1 MNNVSRNDFLFFQNE
16 VFQDMKNLE
25 KNINEKINNMITNMN
40 SYKDTSDMNYK
51 IFTEKI
57 SEMMG
62 IIDSTDEKATINT
75 RLSSF
80 QNQMDDIL
88 FLTKSRLNSF
98 ESQINDISFKYD
110 KIFLDN
116 LTVPCIVG
124 VSCPFKNMAAY
135 IDYSYKKI
143 KELLTDKSKQNTD
156 MKSYK
161 ERLEILI
168 ASFGTQIRGAQ
179 SKFGDYCKNCFKD
192 YEKNSKERY
201 DLLEEKINS
210 IRIENGKYTYDL
222 IKKTDELK
230 IDWEKL
236 QKIKEEIFKRF
247 DEEINKYSHTNN
259 NLCKVFNSQRDEFK
273 IIKGR
278 LTELSDFIKDVRF
291 RNNINNLHTE
301 VETKYEKKV
310 KFKNMSKRINFR
322 LKQKNSIGDDK
333 SLSFEDLNKNDNNN
347 EGKFNKTYS
356 NLIVNKINNK
366 ENEGE
371 EREEKEEKVEKEEKE
386 EKQKKK
392 KELIVHKPLILNN
405 VHSTIKDYF
414 NQNKEYKTIKHK
426 HLLSKFVN
434 NKTKVKFLLSD
445 KNEKENN
452 DKNSESKNF
461 SSEEDEDKKSN
472 IAYENFRK
480 NNRIFSNLKENKSN
494 NNLKIDKFNI
504 NLDKINKVKSSTQI
518 RLIKESPNFFTIDT
532 SRNNR
537 KNSDTNKI
545 ISFDDIS
552 DNNNNNNNIK
562 KLLYNELISNKN
574 NIQVETNDNNIL
586 NDSSTRT
593 LKIVSIYNNKNNDNI
608 SRLNS
613 IKSIKLDNLY
623 INQNKYSNI
632 SNKKDLRIDLPSPE
646 NIRPKELISSKS
658 QNELQHL
665 SIKQIEN
672 IVNSIINKKI
682 KSNSFINFSPK
693 DKNKI
698 YSNQNSINSDM
709 NSNQENTT
717 KNLLVKN
724 FSFSTNQNSKQ
735 SSPLDN
741 YNNNLIEIKEINL
754 NLNLLNQKIIKT
766 NKRMIQIY
774 QNIDIKINEM
784 YKQMMKL
791 FGDFTGK
798 MFFQKYSKQNIFNS
812 KNSPK
817 TIYTSSNFSIPISN
831 PEESKNKTFQDNDK
845 NKLNTKKKF
854 YSPRESKVESFKSIV
869 DRIEPYLIKKFKQSK

>member
-25 KNINEKINNMITNMN
+25 KNINEKINSLITNMN

-51 IFTEKI
+51 KFTEKI

-62 IIDSTDEKATINT
+62 IIDSTDEKAKINT
-75 RLSSF
+75 QLSSF
-80 QNQMDDIL
+80 QKQMDDIS
-88 FLTKSRLNSF
+88 FLTKNRLNSF
-98 ESQINDISFKYD
+98 ERQINDISFKYD

-143 KELLTDKSKQNTD
+143 KELLTDKSKQNTE

-168 ASFGTQIRGAQ
+168 ASFGTQIRGVQ

-201 DLLEEKINS
+201 DLFEEKIS
-210 IRIENGKYTYDL
+210 AMRIENGKYTYDL
-222 IKKTDELK
+222 IKKTDDLK

-247 DEEINKYSHTNN
+247 DEEINKHSQTNN

-273 IIKGR
+273 ILKGR
-278 LTELSDFIKDVRF
+278 FTELSDFIKDVRF
-291 RNNINNLHTE
+291 RNNITNLHTE
-301 VETKYEKKV
+301 VETKYEKKA

-322 LKQKNSIGDDK
+322 LKQKNDIDDDRA
-333 SLSFEDLNKNDNNN
+333 LSSEDSNKNDNNN
-347 EGKFNKTYS
+347 EDKFNKTYS
-356 NLIVNKINNK
+356 NLHVNKINNK
-366 ENEGE
+366 ENEIG
-371 EREEKEEKVEKEEKE
+371 EKEVKEN
-386 EKQKKK
+386 KKRD
-392 KELIVHKPLILNN
+392 LTIHKPLILNN

-414 NQNKEYKTIKHK
+414 NQNKEYKTLKHK
-426 HLLSKFVN
+426 NILSKFVN

-445 KNEKENN
+445 KKGKENN
-452 DKNSESKNF
+452 DKNNESKDF
-461 SSEEDEDKKSN
+461 SVEEEEDKKLN

-480 NNRIFSNLKENKSN
+480 SNRMLSNLKENKSN
-494 NNLKIDKFNI
+494 NNLRTDKFNI
-504 NLDKINKVKSSTQI
+504 NLDKINRVKSSTQI
-518 RLIKESPNFFTIDT
+518 RLIKESPNFFTIDK

-537 KNSDTNKI
+537 KNSGTNKI
-545 ISFDDIS
+545 ISFEDDII
-552 DNNNNNNNIK
+552 DANNNKNKFK
-562 KLLYNELISNKN
+562 KSLYTDLISNN
-574 NIQVETNDNNIL
+574 NFIQVENNDNIML

-593 LKIVSIYNNKNNDNI
+593 LKIVSKYNKNNNNDNI
-608 SRLNS
+608 PLLNS
-613 IKSIKLDNLY
+613 TKSIKFDNLY
-623 INQNKYSNI
+623 LDKNKYSNI
-632 SNKKDLRIDLPSPE
+632 GNKKDLRIDLPSPE
-646 NIRPKELISSKS
+646 NIKPKELISSKS
-658 QNELQHL
+658 QNEIQSL
-665 SIKQIEN
+665 SIQQIEN
-672 IVNSIINKKI
+672 IVNSILNKKI
-682 KSNSFINFSPK
+682 KSDNFKSFSPK
-693 DKNKI
+693 EKNKY
-698 YSNQNSINSDM
+698 YSNQNSINSDR
-709 NSNQENTT
+709 NSNPDNTS
-717 KNLLVKN
+717 KNLFVKN
-724 FSFSTNQNSKQ
+724 FSFSTNQNSKP

-741 YNNNLIEIKEINL
+741 YTNNLIEIKEINL

-798 MFFQKYSKQNIFNS
+798 MFFKKYNKQNLF
-812 KNSPK
+812 KFENSPK
-817 TIYTSSNFSIPISN
+817 TIYTSSDFTIPITN
-831 PEESKNKTFQDNDK
+831 PEESKNKTFQDNEKDK
-845 NKLNTKKKF
+845 WNTKKKF
-854 YSPRESKVESFKSIV
+854 YSPRESKIESFKSIV
-869 DRIEPYLIKKFKQSK
+869 DKIEPYLIKKFKQSQ